1 MPTLRRRTALGGLLG
16 LAALA
21 APAGRA
27 RAAGFPERDV
37 RLLVGFSPGGAV
49 DLVARL
55 LAEPLRPALGQTV
68 VVENRSGA
76 SGLIAA
82 EAVAKS
88 PPDGHVLYVA
98 AMSAYTV
105 LPQLPGYRMPLDI
118 DRSLVPVGNVAGVLN
133 ALVASPRVPLPVEA

>member
-1 MPTLRRRTALGGLLG
+1 MLAPRAPKVGRRGALDGLLG

-21 APAGRA
+21 SGGRA

-55 LAEPLRPALGQTV
+55 LAESPRPGPGPTV
-68 VVENRSGA
+68 VVDNRSGA
-76 SGLIAA
+76 PGLIAA
-82 EAVAKS
+82 EVAAKS
-88 PPDGHVLYVA
+88 PPDGHVLYVT

-105 LPQLPGYRMPLDI
+105 LPQLPGYRM
-118 DRSLVPVGNVAGVLN
+118 
-133 ALVASPRVPLPVEA
+133 